1 MLTVCCIIAILMIV
15 LALIWILKGF
25 VVAQTAPL
33 REIDI
38 IAFRNVLS
46 LEDNHVLRQ
55 RLTESEYRRLKR
67 ARVRAV
73 QEYVKAIAADCAA
86 TIAALRARVPE
97 NTPSAQCEV
106 SSLVNEALRIR
117 LLCLGFWLA
126 LWVEFLF
133 PNLEIRPMRI
143 VGGYERLH
151 SAAEGCLRSGQ
162 TPSAAR

>member
-1 MLTVCCIIAILMIV
+1 MLTACYVIGVLMIG

-25 VVAQTAPL
+25 VVSPTAEL
-33 REIDI
+33 TEIDV

-55 RLTESEYRRLKR
+55 RLTEGEYRRLKR

-73 QEYVKAIAADCAA
+73 QEYVKAIARNCAA
-86 TIAALRARVPE
+86 TIAVLRTRVPE
-97 NTPSAQCEV
+97 NSPSAQREL
-106 SSLVNEALRIR
+106 SSLVKEALRIR
-117 LLCLGFWLA
+117 LLCLGFWFA

-143 VGGYERLH
+143 AGGYERLH
-151 SAAEGCLRSGQ
+151 SAAERCLRSGQ
-162 TPSAAR
+162 APSPAL